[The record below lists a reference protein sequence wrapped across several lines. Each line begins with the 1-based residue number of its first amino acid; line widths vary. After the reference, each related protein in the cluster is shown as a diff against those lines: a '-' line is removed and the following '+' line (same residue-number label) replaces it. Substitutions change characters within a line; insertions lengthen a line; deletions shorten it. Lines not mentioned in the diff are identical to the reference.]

1 MKIWIYWSESNS
13 WIYFYIVLNKIW
25 IFFTG
30 LNKVLLVLDG
40 GPVLTSWGLQ
50 IVYWICWH
58 NRYGKQQ
65 YTITALERD
74 QYEVLWSR
82 VQYCCTLLHKTSYWS
97 SSSVAIVLLHKA
109 LFYYDFEF
117 FESFII
123 LKFFEN
129 IEILWNLK
137 VYENLESFEILWK
150 FRLVWNFKMFY
161 HFKKKNENF
170 QILWK
175 FWNFMKILNFKFYF
189 ILIL

>member
-1 MKIWIYWSESNS
+1 M
-13 WIYFYIVLNKIW
+13 
-25 IFFTG
+25 
-30 LNKVLLVLDG
+30 
-40 GPVLTSWGLQ
+40 LTSWGLQ

-137 VYENLESFEILWK
+137 VYENLESFEILK
-150 FRLVWNFKMFY
+150 CFIIL
-161 HFKKKNENF
+161 KKKMKIFKSYESF
-170 QILWK
+170 EILWK
-175 FWNFMKILNFKFYF
+175 FWTLNF
-189 ILIL
+189 ILF